1 MTLGNRDRLC
11 PLPKLYAA
19 LATTT
24 GNVATVV
31 VAGDHGL
38 HVGDY
43 KDPAFTE
50 RNAAN
55 VGAAIKGT
63 VPWMRLVVR
72 RG

>member
-11 PLPKLYAA
+11 PLPDLYAA
-19 LATTT
+19 LATTS

-31 VAGDHGL
+31 VAGDHGMN
-38 HVGDY
+38 VGDY

-55 VGAAIKGT
+55 IGT
-63 VPWMRLVVR
+63 AVRATVHWMRLVLER
-72 RG
+72 